1 MKTLFKEGAW
11 EGLVSNCDTFLYLGG
26 NEQSTYE
33 YIEKLLGEWTIDKKT
48 TGQSKGSNGSFSENA
63 DVLGKKLMS
72 QYELRLLPNDECI
85 IFVRGEEALRDL
97 KWFPWEH
104 KEYDKAKSYGR
115 YDYKEGQ
122 KFLYNKEKVC
132 SFLDANE
139 AEYLLQKSKTDKNIK
154 VLEIDPFQF
163 MMMDLDSI
171 GDQVA
176 DPEDI
181 DLKKLKRIYE
191 REQSKKE
198 KELKESFL
206 EQYPELSL
214 ADIFASPCI
223 GEFRRNVIKDMLQ
236 HQVSEEA
243 IKNIVNP
250 EFNEEEVLAKKSFYY
265 DMYSIQ

>member
-1 MKTLFKEGAW
+1 M
-11 EGLVSNCDTFLYLGG
+11 
-26 NEQSTYE
+26 
-33 YIEKLLGEWTIDKKT
+33 
-48 TGQSKGSNGSFSENA
+48 
-63 DVLGKKLMS
+63 
-72 QYELRLLPNDECI
+72 
-85 IFVRGEEALRDL
+85 
-97 KWFPWEH
+97 
-104 KEYDKAKSYGR
+104 
-115 YDYKEGQ
+115 
-122 KFLYNKEKVC
+122 
-132 SFLDANE
+132 
-139 AEYLLQKSKTDKNIK
+139 EYLLQKSKTDKNIK

-191 REQSKKE
+191 HEQSKKE

-206 EQYPELSL
+206 EQYSELSL

-265 DMYSIQ
+265 DMYSIK

>member
-1 MKTLFKEGAW
+1 
-11 EGLVSNCDTFLYLGG
+11 
-26 NEQSTYE
+26 
-33 YIEKLLGEWTIDKKT
+33 
-48 TGQSKGSNGSFSENA
+48 
-63 DVLGKKLMS
+63 
-72 QYELRLLPNDECI
+72 
-85 IFVRGEEALRDL
+85 
-97 KWFPWEH
+97 
-104 KEYDKAKSYGR
+104 
-115 YDYKEGQ
+115 
-122 KFLYNKEKVC
+122 
-132 SFLDANE
+132 
-139 AEYLLQKSKTDKNIK
+139 
-154 VLEIDPFQF
+154 

>member
-1 MKTLFKEGAW
+1 M
-11 EGLVSNCDTFLYLGG
+11 
-26 NEQSTYE
+26 
-33 YIEKLLGEWTIDKKT
+33 
-48 TGQSKGSNGSFSENA
+48 
-63 DVLGKKLMS
+63 
-72 QYELRLLPNDECI
+72 
-85 IFVRGEEALRDL
+85 
-97 KWFPWEH
+97 
-104 KEYDKAKSYGR
+104 
-115 YDYKEGQ
+115 
-122 KFLYNKEKVC
+122 
-132 SFLDANE
+132 
-139 AEYLLQKSKTDKNIK
+139 QKSKTDKNIK

-176 DPEDI
+176 DPGDI

-206 EQYPELSL
+206 EQYSELSL